1 MNIFINILLLIV
13 GMILLVKGADFF
25 VDGASSIAKKLG
37 IPSLIIGLTLVSIGT
52 SLPEA
57 SVSINAAFSQSSD
70 LSFGNVVGSN
80 IFNSLFIIGICSIIL
95 PTIVSKDIIKFDI
108 PILFIVMAVLALFS
122 YLITPYILDRW
133 EAAILFVMFIAYIA
147 FVVIRAL
154 KERKK
159 DLNLETED
167 KETTETKPEKKTWIS
182 ILFTVIG
189 LAGVVGGGVLT
200 VNSAKQLALDL
211 GMSELLVGLTI
222 VAVGT
227 SLPEL
232 VTSLVASRKGE
243 NDIAVGNVIGSNIF
257 NIIFILGFS
266 GMINPL
272 TLTDNSW
279 FDVIVMVVAIILIF
293 LFAFRK
299 GTIKRLP
306 GILLVIIYVAYLTYI
321 ALRDTGVINI
331 NF

>member
-1 MNIFINILLLIV
+1 MDIFINIVLLIV
-13 GMILLVKGADFF
+13 GMVLLVKGADFF
-25 VDGASSIAKKLG
+25 VDGASDIAKKLG

-57 SVSINAAFSQSSD
+57 SVSINAAITNSSD

-95 PTIVSKDIIKFDI
+95 PTVVSKDIMKFDI

-122 YLITPYILDRW
+122 YAITPFKIDRW
-133 EAAILFVMFIAYIA
+133 EAAILFIMFVCYIA
-147 FVVIRAL
+147 LAIYRAL
-154 KERKK
+154 KQRKEN
-159 DLNLETED
+159 LNLEVETDTLNEPK
-167 KETTETKPEKKTWIS
+167 KERKTWLS
-182 ILFTVIG
+182 IIFTILG
-189 LAGVVGGGVLT
+189 LAGVVGGGILT
-200 VNSAKQLALDL
+200 VDAAKKLALEF

-232 VTSLVASRKGE
+232 VTSLVASKKGE

-272 TLTDNSW
+272 GLNNNSYV
-279 FDVIVMVVAIILIF
+279 DVIFMVLAIILIF
-293 LFAFRK
+293 IFALRK
-299 GTIKRLP
+299 GKVNRIEGASLM
-306 GILLVIIYVAYLTYI
+306 IIYILYLTYTI
-321 ALRDTGVINI
+321 LRDTGILV
-331 NF
+331 F

>member
-1 MNIFINILLLIV
+1 MDIFINIVLLIV
-13 GMILLVKGADFF
+13 GMVLLVKGADFF
-25 VDGASSIAKKLG
+25 VDGASDIAKKLG

-57 SVSINAAFSQSSD
+57 SVSINAAITNSSD

-80 IFNSLFIIGICSIIL
+80 IFNSLFIIGLCSIIL
-95 PTIVSKDIIKFDI
+95 PTVVSKDIMKFDI

-122 YLITPYILDRW
+122 YAITPFKIDRW
-133 EAAILFVMFIAYIA
+133 EAAILFIMFVCYIA
-147 FVVIRAL
+147 LAIYRAL
-154 KERKK
+154 KQRKEN
-159 DLNLETED
+159 LNLEVE
-167 KETTETKPEKKTWIS
+167 TETLNEPKKERKTWLS
-182 ILFTVIG
+182 IIFTILG
-189 LAGVVGGGVLT
+189 LAGVVGGGILT
-200 VNSAKQLALDL
+200 VDAAKKLALEF

-232 VTSLVASRKGE
+232 VTSLVASKKGE

-272 TLTDNSW
+272 GLNNNSYV
-279 FDVIVMVVAIILIF
+279 DVIFMVLAIILIF
-293 LFAFRK
+293 IFALRK
-299 GTIKRLP
+299 GKVNRIEGASLM
-306 GILLVIIYVAYLTYI
+306 IIYILYLTYTI
-321 ALRDTGVINI
+321 LRDTGILV
-331 NF
+331 F

>member
-1 MNIFINILLLIV
+1 MDIFINIVLLIV
-13 GMILLVKGADFF
+13 GMVLLVKGADFF
-25 VDGASSIAKKLG
+25 VDGASDIAKKLG

-57 SVSINAAFSQSSD
+57 SVSINAAITNSSD

-80 IFNSLFIIGICSIIL
+80 IFNSLFIIGLCSIIL
-95 PTIVSKDIIKFDI
+95 PTAVSKDIMKFDI

-122 YLITPYILDRW
+122 YAITPFKIDRW
-133 EAAILFVMFIAYIA
+133 EATILFIMFVCYIA
-147 FVVIRAL
+147 LAIYRAL
-154 KERKK
+154 KQRKEN
-159 DLNLETED
+159 LNLEVE
-167 KETTETKPEKKTWIS
+167 TETLNEPKKERKTWLS
-182 ILFTVIG
+182 IMFTILG
-189 LAGVVGGGVLT
+189 LAGVVGGGILT
-200 VNSAKQLALDL
+200 VDAAKKLALEF

-232 VTSLVASRKGE
+232 VTSLVASKKGE

-272 TLTDNSW
+272 GLNNNSYV
-279 FDVIVMVVAIILIF
+279 DVIFMVLAIILIF
-293 LFAFRK
+293 IFALRK
-299 GTIKRLP
+299 GKVNRIEGASLM
-306 GILLVIIYVAYLTYI
+306 IIYILYLTYTI
-321 ALRDTGVINI
+321 LRDTGILV
-331 NF
+331 F

>member
-1 MNIFINILLLIV
+1 MDIFINIVLLIV
-13 GMILLVKGADFF
+13 GMVLLVKGADFF
-25 VDGASSIAKKLG
+25 VDGASDIAKKLG

-57 SVSINAAFSQSSD
+57 SVSINAAITNSSD

-95 PTIVSKDIIKFDI
+95 PTVVSKDIMKFDI

-122 YLITPYILDRW
+122 YAITPFKIDRW
-133 EAAILFVMFIAYIA
+133 EAAILFIMFVCYIA
-147 FVVIRAL
+147 LAIYRAL
-154 KERKK
+154 KQRKEN
-159 DLNLETED
+159 LNLEVEAENLNEPK
-167 KETTETKPEKKTWIS
+167 KERKTWLS
-182 ILFTVIG
+182 IIFTILG
-189 LAGVVGGGVLT
+189 LAGVVGGGILT
-200 VNSAKQLALDL
+200 VDAAKKLALEF

-232 VTSLVASRKGE
+232 VTSLVASKKGE

-272 TLTDNSW
+272 GLNNNSYV
-279 FDVIVMVVAIILIF
+279 DVIFMVLAIILIF
-293 LFAFRK
+293 IFALRK
-299 GTIKRLP
+299 GKVNRIEGASL
-306 GILLVIIYVAYLTYI
+306 IIIYILYLTYTI
-321 ALRDTGVINI
+321 LRDTGILV
-331 NF
+331 F

>member
-1 MNIFINILLLIV
+1 MDIFINIVLLIV
-13 GMILLVKGADFF
+13 GMVLLVKGADFF
-25 VDGASSIAKKLG
+25 VDGASDIAKKLG

-57 SVSINAAFSQSSD
+57 SVSINAAITNSSD

-80 IFNSLFIIGICSIIL
+80 IFNSLFIIGLCSIIL
-95 PTIVSKDIIKFDI
+95 PTVVSKDIMKFDI

-122 YLITPYILDRW
+122 YAITPFKIDRW
-133 EAAILFVMFIAYIA
+133 EAAILFIMFVFYIA
-147 FVVIRAL
+147 LAIYRAL
-154 KERKK
+154 KQRKEN
-159 DLNLETED
+159 LNLEVE
-167 KETTETKPEKKTWIS
+167 TETLNEPKKERKTWLS
-182 ILFTVIG
+182 IMFTILG
-189 LAGVVGGGVLT
+189 LAGVVGGGILT
-200 VNSAKQLALDL
+200 VDAAKKLALEF

-266 GMINPL
+266 GVINPL
-272 TLTDNSW
+272 GLNNNSYV
-279 FDVIVMVVAIILIF
+279 DVIFMVLAIILIF
-293 LFAFRK
+293 IYALRK
-299 GTIKRLP
+299 GKVNRIEGASLM
-306 GILLVIIYVAYLTYI
+306 IIYILYLTYTI
-321 ALRDTGVINI
+321 LRDTGILV
-331 NF
+331 F

>member
-1 MNIFINILLLIV
+1 MDIFINILLLIV

-25 VDGASSIAKKLG
+25 VDGASDIAKKLG

-57 SVSINAAFSQSSD
+57 SVSINAAITNSSD

-95 PTIVSKDIIKFDI
+95 PTLVSKDIMRFDI
-108 PILFIVMAVLALFS
+108 PILFVVMAVLALFS
-122 YLITPYILDRW
+122 YIITPFSIDRW
-133 EAAILFVMFIAYIA
+133 EAAILFVLFVSYIA
-147 FVVIRAL
+147 LAIFRAL
-154 KERKK
+154 KQRRTDLALESEQPKEENKKERK
-159 DLNLETED
+159 
-167 KETTETKPEKKTWIS
+167 TWLS
-182 ILFTVIG
+182 IIFTVLG
-189 LAGVVGGGVLT
+189 LAGVVGGGILT
-200 VNSAKQLALDL
+200 VDAAKELALEF

-232 VTSLVASRKGE
+232 VTSLVASKKGE

-272 TLTDNSW
+272 SLNHNSYIDLI
-279 FDVIVMVVAIILIF
+279 FMVVAIILIF
-293 LFAFRK
+293 IFAFKKAKVNRIE
-299 GTIKRLP
+299 GA
-306 GILLVIIYVAYLTYI
+306 ILIIIYILYLTYTI
-321 ALRDTGVINI
+321 LRDTGVLVI
-331 NF
+331 

>member
-1 MNIFINILLLIV
+1 MYIFINIVLLIV
-13 GMILLVKGADFF
+13 GMVLLVKGADFF
-25 VDGASSIAKKLG
+25 VDGASDIAKKLG

-57 SVSINAAFSQSSD
+57 SVSINAAITNSSD

-80 IFNSLFIIGICSIIL
+80 IFNSLFIIGLCSIIL
-95 PTIVSKDIIKFDI
+95 PTVVSKDIMKFDI

-122 YLITPYILDRW
+122 YAITPFKIDRW
-133 EAAILFVMFIAYIA
+133 EAVILFIMFVCYIA
-147 FVVIRAL
+147 LAIYRAL
-154 KERKK
+154 KQRKEN
-159 DLNLETED
+159 LNLEVE
-167 KETTETKPEKKTWIS
+167 TETLNEPKKERKTWLS
-182 ILFTVIG
+182 IIFTILG
-189 LAGVVGGGVLT
+189 LAGVVGGGILT
-200 VNSAKQLALDL
+200 VDAAKKLALEF

-232 VTSLVASRKGE
+232 VTSLVASKKGE

-272 TLTDNSW
+272 GLNNNSYV
-279 FDVIVMVVAIILIF
+279 DVIFMVLAIILIF
-293 LFAFRK
+293 IFALRK
-299 GTIKRLP
+299 GKVNRIEGASL
-306 GILLVIIYVAYLTYI
+306 IIIYILYLTYTI
-321 ALRDTGVINI
+321 LRDTGILV
-331 NF
+331 F

>member
-1 MNIFINILLLIV
+1 MDIFINIVLLIV
-13 GMILLVKGADFF
+13 GMVLLVKGADFF
-25 VDGASSIAKKLG
+25 VDGASDIAKKLG

-57 SVSINAAFSQSSD
+57 SVSINAAITNSSD

-80 IFNSLFIIGICSIIL
+80 IFNSLFIIGLCSIIL
-95 PTIVSKDIIKFDI
+95 PTVVSKDIMKFDI

-122 YLITPYILDRW
+122 YAITPFKIDRW
-133 EAAILFVMFIAYIA
+133 EATILFIMFVCYIA
-147 FVVIRAL
+147 LAIYRAL
-154 KERKK
+154 KQRKANLILEEENKDDNEPKKERK
-159 DLNLETED
+159 
-167 KETTETKPEKKTWIS
+167 TWLS
-182 ILFTVIG
+182 IIFTVLG
-189 LAGVVGGGVLT
+189 LAGVVGGGILT
-200 VNSAKQLALDL
+200 VDAAKKLALEF

-266 GMINPL
+266 GVINPL
-272 TLTDNSW
+272 GLNNNSYV
-279 FDVIVMVVAIILIF
+279 DVIFMVLAIILIF
-293 LFAFRK
+293 IYALRK
-299 GTIKRLP
+299 GKVNRIEGASLM
-306 GILLVIIYVAYLTYI
+306 IIYILYLTYTI
-321 ALRDTGVINI
+321 LRDTGILV
-331 NF
+331 F

>member
-1 MNIFINILLLIV
+1 MDIFINIVLLIV
-13 GMILLVKGADFF
+13 GMVLLVKGADFF
-25 VDGASSIAKKLG
+25 VDGASDIAKKLG

-57 SVSINAAFSQSSD
+57 SVSINAAITNSSD

-95 PTIVSKDIIKFDI
+95 PTVVSKDIMKFDI
-108 PILFIVMAVLALFS
+108 PILFIVMAILALFS
-122 YLITPYILDRW
+122 YVITPFKIDRW
-133 EAAILFVMFIAYIA
+133 EAAILFIMFVCYIA
-147 FVVIRAL
+147 LAIYRAL
-154 KERKK
+154 KQRKANLILEEENKDDNEPKKERK
-159 DLNLETED
+159 
-167 KETTETKPEKKTWIS
+167 TWLS
-182 ILFTVIG
+182 IIFTVLG
-189 LAGVVGGGVLT
+189 LAGVVGGGILT
-200 VNSAKQLALDL
+200 VDAAKKLALEF

-266 GMINPL
+266 GVINPL
-272 TLTDNSW
+272 GLNNNSYV
-279 FDVIVMVVAIILIF
+279 DVIFMVLAIILIF
-293 LFAFRK
+293 IYALRK
-299 GTIKRLP
+299 GKVNRIEGASLM
-306 GILLVIIYVAYLTYI
+306 IIYILYLTYTI
-321 ALRDTGVINI
+321 LRDTGILV
-331 NF
+331 F

>member
-1 MNIFINILLLIV
+1 MDIFINIVLLIF
-13 GMILLVKGADFF
+13 GMVLLVKGADFF
-25 VDGASSIAKKLG
+25 VDGASDIAKKLG

-57 SVSINAAFSQSSD
+57 SVSINAAITNSSD

-95 PTIVSKDIIKFDI
+95 PTVVSKDIMKFDI

-122 YLITPYILDRW
+122 YAITPFKIDRW
-133 EAAILFVMFIAYIA
+133 EATILFIMFVCYIA
-147 FVVIRAL
+147 LAIYRAL
-154 KERKK
+154 KQRKEN
-159 DLNLETED
+159 LNLEVE
-167 KETTETKPEKKTWIS
+167 TETLNEPKKERKTWLS
-182 ILFTVIG
+182 IMFTILG
-189 LAGVVGGGVLT
+189 LAGVVGGGILT
-200 VNSAKQLALDL
+200 VDAAKKLALEF

-232 VTSLVASRKGE
+232 VTSLVASKKGE

-266 GMINPL
+266 GVINPL
-272 TLTDNSW
+272 GLNNNSYV
-279 FDVIVMVVAIILIF
+279 DVIFMVLAIILIF
-293 LFAFRK
+293 IYALRK
-299 GTIKRLP
+299 GKVNRIEGASLM
-306 GILLVIIYVAYLTYI
+306 IIYILYLTYTI
-321 ALRDTGVINI
+321 LRDTGILV
-331 NF
+331 F

>member
-1 MNIFINILLLIV
+1 MDIFINIVLLIV
-13 GMILLVKGADFF
+13 GMVLLVKGADFF
-25 VDGASSIAKKLG
+25 VDGASDIAKKLG

-57 SVSINAAFSQSSD
+57 SVSINAAITNSSD

-95 PTIVSKDIIKFDI
+95 PTVVSKDIMKFDI

-122 YLITPYILDRW
+122 YAITPFKIDRW
-133 EAAILFVMFIAYIA
+133 EAAILFIMFVCYIA
-147 FVVIRAL
+147 LAIYRAL
-154 KERKK
+154 KQRKEN
-159 DLNLETED
+159 LNLEVE
-167 KETTETKPEKKTWIS
+167 TETLNEPKKERKTWLS
-182 ILFTVIG
+182 IIFTILG
-189 LAGVVGGGVLT
+189 LAGVVGGGILT
-200 VNSAKQLALDL
+200 VDAAKKLALEF

-232 VTSLVASRKGE
+232 VTSLVASKKGE

-272 TLTDNSW
+272 GLNNNSYV
-279 FDVIVMVVAIILIF
+279 DVIFMVLAIILIF
-293 LFAFRK
+293 IFALRK
-299 GTIKRLP
+299 GKVNRIEGASLM
-306 GILLVIIYVAYLTYI
+306 IIYILYLTYTI
-321 ALRDTGVINI
+321 LRDTGILV
-331 NF
+331 F

>member
-1 MNIFINILLLIV
+1 MDIFINIVLLIV
-13 GMILLVKGADFF
+13 GMVLLVKGADFF
-25 VDGASSIAKKLG
+25 VDGASDIAKKLG

-57 SVSINAAFSQSSD
+57 SVSINAAITNSSD

-95 PTIVSKDIIKFDI
+95 PTVVSKDIMKFDI
-108 PILFIVMAVLALFS
+108 PILFIVMAILALFS
-122 YLITPYILDRW
+122 YAITPFKIDRW
-133 EAAILFVMFIAYIA
+133 EAAILFIMFVCYIA
-147 FVVIRAL
+147 LAIYRAL
-154 KERKK
+154 KQRKANLILEEENKDDNEPKKERK
-159 DLNLETED
+159 
-167 KETTETKPEKKTWIS
+167 TWLS
-182 ILFTVIG
+182 IIFTVLG
-189 LAGVVGGGVLT
+189 LAGVVGGGILT
-200 VNSAKQLALDL
+200 VDAAKKLALEF

-232 VTSLVASRKGE
+232 VTSLVASKKGE

-272 TLTDNSW
+272 GLNNNSYV
-279 FDVIVMVVAIILIF
+279 DVIFMVLAIILIF
-293 LFAFRK
+293 IFALRK
-299 GTIKRLP
+299 GKVNRIEGASLM
-306 GILLVIIYVAYLTYI
+306 IIYILYLTYTI
-321 ALRDTGVINI
+321 LRDTGILV
-331 NF
+331 F

>member
-1 MNIFINILLLIV
+1 MDIFINIILLII
-13 GMILLVKGADFF
+13 GMVLLVKGADFF
-25 VDGASSIAKKLG
+25 VDGASDIAKKLG

-57 SVSINAAFSQSSD
+57 SVSINAAITNSSD

-95 PTIVSKDIIKFDI
+95 PTVVSKDIMKFDI

-122 YLITPYILDRW
+122 YVITPFKIDRW
-133 EAAILFVMFIAYIA
+133 EAAILFIMFVCYIA
-147 FVVIRAL
+147 LAIYRAL
-154 KERKK
+154 KQRKADLILEEENKDDNEPKKERK
-159 DLNLETED
+159 
-167 KETTETKPEKKTWIS
+167 TWLS
-182 ILFTVIG
+182 IIFTILG
-189 LAGVVGGGVLT
+189 LAGVVGGGILT
-200 VNSAKQLALDL
+200 VDAAKKLALEF

-272 TLTDNSW
+272 GLNNNSYV
-279 FDVIVMVVAIILIF
+279 DVIFMVLAIILIF
-293 LFAFRK
+293 IYALRK
-299 GTIKRLP
+299 GKVNRIEGASLM
-306 GILLVIIYVAYLTYI
+306 IIYILYLTYTI
-321 ALRDTGVINI
+321 LRDTGILV
-331 NF
+331 F

>member
-1 MNIFINILLLIV
+1 MDIFINIVLLIV
-13 GMILLVKGADFF
+13 GMVLLVKGADFF
-25 VDGASSIAKKLG
+25 VDGASDIAKKLG

-57 SVSINAAFSQSSD
+57 SVSINAAITNSSD

-95 PTIVSKDIIKFDI
+95 PTVVSKDIMKFDI

-122 YLITPYILDRW
+122 YAITPFKIDRW
-133 EAAILFVMFIAYIA
+133 EAAILFIMFVCYIA
-147 FVVIRAL
+147 LAIYRAL
-154 KERKK
+154 KQRKEN
-159 DLNLETED
+159 LNLEVETDNLNEPK
-167 KETTETKPEKKTWIS
+167 KERKTWLS
-182 ILFTVIG
+182 IIFTILG
-189 LAGVVGGGVLT
+189 LAGVVGGGILT
-200 VNSAKQLALDL
+200 VDAAKKLALEF

-232 VTSLVASRKGE
+232 VTSLVASKKGE

-272 TLTDNSW
+272 GLNNNSYV
-279 FDVIVMVVAIILIF
+279 DVIFMVLAIILIF
-293 LFAFRK
+293 IFALRK
-299 GTIKRLP
+299 GKVNRIEGASL
-306 GILLVIIYVAYLTYI
+306 IIIYILYLTYTI
-321 ALRDTGVINI
+321 LRDTGILV
-331 NF
+331 F

>member
-1 MNIFINILLLIV
+1 MKLLWIYLLIV
-13 GMILLVKGADFF
+13 GMVLLVKGADFF
-25 VDGASSIAKKLG
+25 VDGASDIAKKLG

-57 SVSINAAFSQSSD
+57 SVSINAAITNSSD

-95 PTIVSKDIIKFDI
+95 PTVVSKDIMKFDI

-122 YLITPYILDRW
+122 YAITPFKIDRW
-133 EAAILFVMFIAYIA
+133 EAAILFIMFVCYIA
-147 FVVIRAL
+147 LAIYRAL
-154 KERKK
+154 KQRKEN
-159 DLNLETED
+159 LNLEVETDTLNEPK
-167 KETTETKPEKKTWIS
+167 KERKTWLS
-182 ILFTVIG
+182 IIFTILG
-189 LAGVVGGGVLT
+189 LAGVVGGGILT
-200 VNSAKQLALDL
+200 VDAAKKLALEF

-232 VTSLVASRKGE
+232 VTSLVASKKGE

-272 TLTDNSW
+272 GLNNNSYV
-279 FDVIVMVVAIILIF
+279 DVIFMVLAIILIF
-293 LFAFRK
+293 IFALRK
-299 GTIKRLP
+299 GKVNRIEGASLM
-306 GILLVIIYVAYLTYI
+306 IIYILYLTYTI
-321 ALRDTGVINI
+321 LRDTGILV
-331 NF
+331 F

>member
-1 MNIFINILLLIV
+1 MDIFINIVLLIV
-13 GMILLVKGADFF
+13 GMVLLVKGADFF
-25 VDGASSIAKKLG
+25 VDGASNIAKKLG

-57 SVSINAAFSQSSD
+57 SVSINAAITNSSD

-95 PTIVSKDIIKFDI
+95 PTVVSKDIMKFDI
-108 PILFIVMAVLALFS
+108 PILFIVMAILALFS
-122 YLITPYILDRW
+122 YAITPFKIDRW
-133 EAAILFVMFIAYIA
+133 EATILFIMFVCYIA
-147 FVVIRAL
+147 LAIYRAL
-154 KERKK
+154 KQRKEN
-159 DLNLETED
+159 LNLEVE
-167 KETTETKPEKKTWIS
+167 TETLNEPKKERKTWLS
-182 ILFTVIG
+182 IIFTILG
-189 LAGVVGGGVLT
+189 LAGVVGGGILT
-200 VNSAKQLALDL
+200 VDAAKKLALEF

-232 VTSLVASRKGE
+232 VTSLVASKKGE

-272 TLTDNSW
+272 GLNNNSYV
-279 FDVIVMVVAIILIF
+279 DVIFMVLAIILIF
-293 LFAFRK
+293 IFALRK
-299 GTIKRLP
+299 GKVNRIEGASL
-306 GILLVIIYVAYLTYI
+306 ILIYILYLTYTI
-321 ALRDTGVINI
+321 LRDTGILV
-331 NF
+331 F